1 MHSTQSITSLMGVHW
16 EILVFY
22 LDDRV
27 FKLLI
32 NGWGGG
38 GRNGK
43 IDFRLY
49 FNLVFKFL
57 SVASQSERGGSCLRR
72 LVLLKSHI

>member
-1 MHSTQSITSLMGVHW
+1 M
-16 EILVFY
+16 VFY
-22 LDDRV
+22 WDDRV
-27 FKLLI
+27 FRLLI
-32 NGWGGG
+32 NGWVGGGGG

-43 IDFRLY
+43 IDFLLY

-57 SVASQSERGGSCLRR
+57 SVVPQSERGGSCLRR